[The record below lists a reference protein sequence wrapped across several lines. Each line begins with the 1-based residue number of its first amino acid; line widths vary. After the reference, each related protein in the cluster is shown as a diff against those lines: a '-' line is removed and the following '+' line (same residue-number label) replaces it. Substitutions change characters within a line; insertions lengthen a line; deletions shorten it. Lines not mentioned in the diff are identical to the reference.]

1 MSMEGDEDIDQRIS
15 ELEEQ
20 ANKYHEDLK
29 YLESIDTLEELLALK
44 KERYNTKGPEFT
56 ETCRQLC
63 EICNILAVFYLKKDD
78 VKSALDLLKKSE
90 VLCENNE
97 LGKAMT
103 YNNMACYYR
112 RVGKLRTAL
121 KFLEQALSIEGRLN
135 KIDTQADTHLNICAV
150 LSQLNKHELALN
162 HAMSAVILL
171 QEDLLFKAV
180 DGEKE
185 EETKSSKT
193 KSNKDPN
200 KDRTSVLAIAYHNM
214 GVEQEFLRSYH
225 AAILSYKKA
234 VNFAEKNLG
243 PSDGITENL
252 RNVYENARSE
262 LDPSFK
268 KKTGGKKKKT
278 ENMRMNQ
285 QMEMEGNEDPEEEKS
300 DEGGYKDQS
309 EKLDEEAE

>member
-1 MSMEGDEDIDQRIS
+1 MEAI
-15 ELEEQ
+15 EQ
-20 ANKYHEDLK
+20 
-29 YLESIDTLEELLALK
+29 LEELLLIK
-44 KERYNTKGPEFT
+44 KQEFGTNSDEFT

-103 YNNMACYYR
+103 YNNLACYYR
-112 RVGKLRTAL
+112 RIGKLKTAL
-121 KFLEQALSIEGRLN
+121 KYLEQALSIEGRLS
-135 KIDTQADTHLNICAV
+135 KVDTQADTHLNICAV

-171 QEDLLFKAV
+171 QEDLM
-180 DGEKE
+180 
-185 EETKSSKT
+185 SKT
-193 KSNKDPN
+193 IDGDDSQDKPKEKPKRGPDGKEKDPS
-200 KDRTSVLAIAYHNM
+200 KDRVGVLAIAYHNM

-234 VNFAEKNLG
+234 FNYAMKNLG
-243 PSDGITENL
+243 PEDGITENL
-252 RNVYENARSE
+252 KNVYENARKE

-268 KKTGGKKKKT
+268 KSSPKQDDLQIG
-278 ENMRMNQ
+278 
-285 QMEMEGNEDPEEEKS
+285 EEEKQ
-300 DEGGYKDQS
+300 DNE
-309 EKLDEEAE
+309 